1 MMQRGLLAQGASLTV
16 PILALA
22 IGAAAMLLPADHVG
36 LISPAQAQVDAD
48 GRKKEQER
56 QKKSGPS
63 VQQHAPSYKPPSPGG
78 PSHGTPSHKAPT
90 YKSQTYQAPKYEGA
104 PLQKPLTPSKPLSS
118 GKELAKPPQP
128 FDRPGIKSGEPLQR
142 KPGPEL
148 KPELKPAH
156 RPDLKPDL
164 KKESIK
170 RPTTPP
176 DSGQHGGPLKPGI
189 KLPPSIAKP
198 PSGETVKVAPP
209 GTPKVAPLPS
219 GAVLKRFD
227 DVKRFRVERVEAGGK
242 RKVIEEP
249 GKRLIIKEG
258 GRSIVRHDET
268 ERFLKRPGAK
278 LDRRPDGS
286 SETVYVRPDGT
297 RIVTVVD
304 AHGRLLRRYRIGRDG
319 REHRLIDNRR
329 FYRGL
334 AIGVGVGALGI
345 IALQLPPLQVTIPA
359 DKYVVP
365 YDDASDDDLYEA
377 LDAPPI
383 EILDR
388 AYSLAEIRD
397 NHELLARLR
406 SIDIDTIHFESGAWE
421 VSPDQSDKLG
431 RIARAMLRV
440 LERNPDAVF
449 MIVGHTDAVGTSE
462 DNLSLSDRRA
472 LAVAEVLTERFD
484 VPAENLVTQGYGEQ
498 FLKVD
503 TEEPEPRNRRVSIL
517 NITALMAER

>member
-1 MMQRGLLAQGASLTV
+1 MLARGRLAGGASLHGRV
-16 PILALA
+16 LVLA
-22 IGAAAMLLPADHVG
+22 IGAAAMLQPAGHAW
-36 LISPAQAQVDAD
+36 LIGPAQAQTDAD
-48 GRKKEQER
+48 RRKAEQER
-56 QKKSGPS
+56 QKSGPS
-63 VQQHAPSYKPPSPGG
+63 TRQHAPSYKPPPAGG
-78 PSHGTPSHKAPT
+78 PSYGTPPQKAPT
-90 YKSQTYQAPKYEGA
+90 YKPPAFQAPKHQGA
-104 PLQKPLTPSKPLSS
+104 PVQKPLTPSQPLSS
-118 GKELAKPPQP
+118 GKELRKPPQALE
-128 FDRPGIKSGEPLQR
+128 RPGPKSVQPLQR
-142 KPGPEL
+142 TPGPEL
-148 KPELKPAH
+148 KPDPK
-156 RPDLKPDL
+156 R
-164 KKESIK
+164 ESIK
-170 RPTTPP
+170 RPTTLP
-176 DSGQHGGPLKPGI
+176 DSGQHGAPPKPRI
-189 KLPPSIAKP
+189 KLPPSIGKP
-198 PSGETVKVAPP
+198 ASGETVKVAPA
-209 GTPKVAPLPS
+209 GTPKIAPLPS
-219 GAVLKRFD
+219 GTVLKRFD
-227 DVKRFRVERVEAGGK
+227 DVKRFRVERIEAGGK

-249 GKRLIIKEG
+249 GKRFIIKEG

-334 AIGVGVGALGI
+334 AIGAGVGALGI

-359 DKYVVP
+359 EKYIVP

-383 EILDR
+383 EVLDR

-397 NHELLARLR
+397 NHELLARMR
-406 SIDIDTIHFESGAWE
+406 SIDIDTIHFDSGAWE
-421 VSPDQSDKLG
+421 ISPDQHDKLA

-449 MIVGHTDAVGTSE
+449 MIAGHTDAVGNSE
-462 DNLSLSDRRA
+462 DNSSLSDRRA